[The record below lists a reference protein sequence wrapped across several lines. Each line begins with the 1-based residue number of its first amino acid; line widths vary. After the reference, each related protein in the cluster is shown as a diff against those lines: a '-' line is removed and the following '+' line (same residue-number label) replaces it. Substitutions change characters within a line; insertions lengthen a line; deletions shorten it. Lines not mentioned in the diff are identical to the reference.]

1 MIDLSV
7 KYLGLTLK
15 NPIIVGSSDLSSS
28 VGEIKKL
35 ESNGAAAIVLK
46 SLFEEEILLEAT
58 IKAEEARLD
67 QMFYSELSETLDYID
82 LHIKEDK
89 LTKYLKLIS
98 DAKKEVLIPVIASI
112 NCITPYEWIDFTSKI
127 QDTGADALELNIF
140 LNPTDLSD
148 KNFEQ
153 TYFDI
158 IRKVIDKVKIPV
170 SAKISPYFT
179 KPGLM
184 IKKISETGI
193 SGLVLFNRFFTPDI
207 DINSFEVKS
216 ANKFSAETES
226 YNVLRWVA
234 LMSNKVKC
242 SLAASTGIHSGESVI
257 KQILAGADA
266 VQVVSVLYKKGPEHI
281 IVMLKDIENW
291 MNKKG
296 YNYINQFKGKVSQES
311 AKNTAAFERMQ
322 FMKYFSG
329 IE

>member
-1 MIDLSV
+1 MLDLSV

-15 NPIIVGSSDLSSS
+15 NPIIVGSSDLSST
-28 VGEIKKL
+28 VEEVKKL
-35 ESNGAAAIVLK
+35 ESNGASAVVLK
-46 SLFEEEILLEAT
+46 SLFEEEILLEAAT
-58 IKAEEARLD
+58 KAEEARID
-67 QMFYSELSETLDYID
+67 QMFYAELSETLDYID

-89 LTKYLKLIS
+89 LAKYLKLIS
-98 DAKKEVLIPVIASI
+98 DAKKQVLIPVIASI
-112 NCITPYEWIDFTSKI
+112 NCITPYEWTDFTVKI
-127 QDTGADALELNIF
+127 QDAGADALELNIF

-158 IRKVIDKVKIPV
+158 IGKVMKKVKIPV
-170 SAKISPYFT
+170 SVKISPYFA

-184 IKKISETGI
+184 IKKLSETGI
-193 SGLVLFNRFFTPDI
+193 SGLVLFNRFFSPDI
-207 DINSFEVKS
+207 DINSLEVKS
-216 ANKFSAETES
+216 ANKFSTETEQ
-226 YNVLRWVA
+226 YNVLRWIA
-234 LMSNKVKC
+234 LMSDKVKC

-266 VQVVSVLYKKGPEHI
+266 VQVVSALYRKSPGHI
-281 IVMLKDIENW
+281 NVMLKDIEKW

-296 YNYINQFKGKVSQES
+296 YNYISQFKGKVSQES
-311 AKNTAAFERMQ
+311 ARNNAAFERMQ